1 MRMGVDLC
9 RRIPIEFL
17 YNSAVAYK
25 NSAGAYKNSRV
36 AAISD
41 QARVQEFRIPTRIP
55 TGIPTEFFG
64 IRQLHLVRFGIFF
77 QIS

>member
-9 RRIPIEFL
+9 RRISIEFL
-17 YNSAVAYK
+17 KNSAVAYK
-25 NSAGAYKNSRV
+25 NSAV

-55 TGIPTEFFG
+55 TEIPVEFFG

-77 QIS
+77 EIS